1 MRNIFLIFISQ
12 YLIHYSRSTCYLNP
26 ANNPEECFN
35 RTLDEEELK
44 RGMTQCCI
52 GKTFRNITDDTVKGK
67 ALEPYCVAYT
77 NTKEK
82 VHILNKNDS
91 IYGRIYCKDDEL
103 IENRSLCSTLYPIS
117 KDSCFKHPVTELDK
131 NVKDLIPF
139 DKNYDSCCYFNATPL
154 TFCAPCQMS
163 KYNENAYY
171 AIENKK
177 TEKFD
182 KVTIITIIF
191 IIVSFLI
198 FKKIN
203 NY

>member
-1 MRNIFLIFISQ
+1 MLYR
-12 YLIHYSRSTCYLNP
+12 
-26 ANNPEECFN
+26 
-35 RTLDEEELK
+35 
-44 RGMTQCCI
+44 
-52 GKTFRNITDDTVKGK
+52 KTSRNITDATAKGK
-67 ALEPYCVAYT
+67 AIEPYCVVYT
-77 NTKEK
+77 FTTEK
-82 VHILNKNDS
+82 TIYINESYS
-91 IYGRIYCKDDEL
+91 IYAKIYCKNDEL

-198 FKKIN
+198 FKRIN